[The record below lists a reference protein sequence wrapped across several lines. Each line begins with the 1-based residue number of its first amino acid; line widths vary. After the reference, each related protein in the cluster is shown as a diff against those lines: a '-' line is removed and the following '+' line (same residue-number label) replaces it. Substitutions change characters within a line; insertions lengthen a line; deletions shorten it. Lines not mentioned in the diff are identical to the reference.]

1 MIDVGADESSLLLN
15 VGIILG
21 VAGPRLICIMVIVA
35 PFGKVICEL
44 QSGCVGR
51 GILKVNDYQLLVGIL
66 R

>member
-1 MIDVGADESSLLLN
+1 
-15 VGIILG
+15 
-21 VAGPRLICIMVIVA
+21 MVIVA